1 MTKRKGSR
9 TVEQD
14 SRTISL
20 HCLGGAECP
29 PGVGDDLRRLSRLSP
44 EALQKLWQVLAPSLA
59 DTLSPETGQLLDMF
73 CAAYKVE
80 DDDLARAVKACRFLI
95 REAASLDVK
104 TEAFAADLACLCPED
119 PLIREILL
127 AGYEPAKARL
137 REEMLRAALV
147 DHGKL
152 LVRAQ
157 WRSDAILSSERGKRL
172 GMPVTMLTLH
182 YRDGAE
188 TGRITLQVM
197 PDMMQELK
205 KICDETLG

>member
-1 MTKRKGSR
+1 M
-9 TVEQD
+9 EQD
-14 SRTISL
+14 TQTIPL
-20 HCLGGAECP
+20 HCLGGGECP
-29 PGVGDDLRRLSRLSP
+29 PGLGEDLGRLSRLPP

-59 DTLSPETGQLLDMF
+59 ETLSPETGQLLDMF
-73 CAAYKVE
+73 CAAYKVA
-80 DDDLARAVKACRFLI
+80 DDDLARAVKSCRFLI
-95 REAASLDVK
+95 REAAGLDVK
-104 TEAFAADLACLCPED
+104 TEAFAADLERLCPED

-157 WRSDAILSSERGKRL
+157 WRSDAILASERGKRL
-172 GMPVTMLTLH
+172 GMPVTLLTLH

-197 PDMMQELK
+197 PDMMRELK
-205 KICDETLG
+205 QICDETLG